1 MSISADDNDHE
12 QKLSGIGLGE
22 INSAAGSKKGT
33 PIHVLG
39 SFEQQFHETLVIIQP
54 HIPYKRQQMSNHTPT
69 QSWYRLTVE
78 QALSDLGVKAT
89 TGLES
94 AEATDRLNQFGPN
107 KLAEKAREPGWKAFL
122 RQYRELMQI
131 ILVITALVS
140 MLVLGDT
147 RTFFLLIILTVL
159 NAVLGLSQES
169 KAEQSLAS
177 LRSMMQL
184 QARARRGGQVV
195 MLPAEELVPGDVV
208 LFEAGDK
215 VPADGR
221 LLEAATL
228 EIEEA
233 ALTGES
239 TPVLKDTAA
248 IDRDDV
254 ALGDR
259 LNLAYMNTT
268 VTRGRG
274 VMLVTDTGMN
284 TQIGHIASMM
294 SAVEEE
300 KTPLQKQLDRLTIV
314 MASLAGLAFLAMT
327 LIGLY
332 RGLTLDLL
340 VVTGVSMAVAAI
352 PTGLPAVV
360 TTVLALGTSALAKS
374 NAIVKRLTSVETL
387 GSTSAICS
395 DKTGTLTLNQ
405 MTARELIVAGYRFT
419 VEGQGYS
426 TQGRVRYV
434 GEEAEVNIRP
444 AYIAMA
450 LDTDAVLDG
459 EKLIGDPTEGA
470 LIVLAEKGGVDVIA
484 TRQEYPRVAEVPFD
498 SDYKLMATY
507 HNMVRPDGTPV
518 VRAYVKGAPDVLL
531 ARSSH
536 GIHPSG
542 EVIALTDEIRER
554 AMAENDRLASQGMR
568 VLAFAGKG
576 YDPQTFNPQADLLAD
591 LEELVLFALVG
602 IVDPP
607 RSEARAAIAEAQA
620 AGIQIRMITGDHAVT
635 AAAIAKELGIP
646 GRAITGA
653 EFAAMS
659 DEQLSKE
666 IDHIGVVAR
675 VAPEHKVRLVQLLQ
689 AKGNIVAM
697 TGDGVNDAP
706 ALKTADIGVAMG
718 ITGTEA
724 TKEAAAMILT
734 DDNFATIVKA
744 VEFGRTIYDNLLKY
758 IRFQLAQLVGFILTF
773 LGSALLNIVSGVP
786 FTPGQILWINFLVD
800 APPGIRLG
808 QDKATP
814 GLMERKPRPASQN
827 IIDRSLAIWLG
838 LGGLSMAVAALG
850 VMWYFEQMGASVEE
864 VRTLG
869 FVTFSLTHI
878 YAALS
883 YRNPNQNVFTR
894 ETFNNR
900 NLNLALLMSLLAI
913 YLPTVLGFL
922 SRSLELVELP
932 FEGWLFC
939 ALVASLTLW
948 VSEGY
953 KLVARRSNR

>member
-1 MSISADDNDHE
+1 
-12 QKLSGIGLGE
+12 
-22 INSAAGSKKGT
+22 
-33 PIHVLG
+33 
-39 SFEQQFHETLVIIQP
+39 
-54 HIPYKRQQMSNHTPT
+54 MSNPTPH
-69 QSWYRLTVE
+69 QAWHRLNVE
-78 QALSDLGVKAT
+78 QALKHLSVDPT
-89 TGLES
+89 IGLDTP
-94 AEATDRLNQFGPN
+94 EATNRLRQFGPN
-107 KLAEKAREPGWKAFL
+107 KLVEKAKEPGWKAFL
-122 RQYRELMQI
+122 RQYRDLMQI
-131 ILVITALVS
+131 ILVVTALVS
-140 MLVLGDT
+140 LLVLGDS
-147 RTFFLLIILTVL
+147 RTFLMLIILTVL

-169 KAEQSLAS
+169 KAEASLAS

-184 QARARRGGQVV
+184 RSRVRRGGQVV
-195 MLPAEELVPGDVV
+195 VLPADDLVPGDIVM
-208 LFEAGDK
+208 FEAGDK

-259 LNLAYMNTT
+259 LNLAFMNTT

-274 VMLVTDTGMN
+274 VMLVTDTGMQ

-294 SAVEEE
+294 SAVEDE
-300 KTPLQKQLDRLTIV
+300 KTPLQKQLDRLTII

-332 RGLTLDLL
+332 RGLSLDLL
-340 VVTGVSMAVAAI
+340 VVTGVSMAIAAI

-360 TTVLALGTSALAKS
+360 TTVLALGTTALAKS

-405 MTARELIVAGYRFT
+405 MTARELIVAGHRFT

-459 EKLIGDPTEGA
+459 DKLIGDPTEGA

-484 TRQEYPRVAEVPFD
+484 TRQQYPRVAEVPFD
-498 SDYKLMATY
+498 SAYKLMATY
-507 HNMVRPDGTPV
+507 HNMERPDGTPV

-531 ARSSH
+531 ARSTQ
-536 GIHPSG
+536 GITPKG
-542 EVIALTDEIRER
+542 EVITLTDEIRKLVL
-554 AMAENDRLASQGMR
+554 AENDRLASQGMR

-576 YDPQTFNPQADLLAD
+576 YDPQSFNPQGDLLAD
-591 LEELVLFALVG
+591 LQGLVLFALVG
-602 IVDPP
+602 IVDPARP
-607 RSEARAAIAEAQA
+607 EAKAAIAEAQA
-620 AGIQIRMITGDHAVT
+620 AGIHIRMITGDHAVT
-635 AAAIAKELGIP
+635 ASAIAKELGIP
-646 GRAITGA
+646 GRAITGV
-653 EFAAMS
+653 EFAAMN
-659 DEQLSKE
+659 DERLSRE
-666 IDHIGVVAR
+666 IDDIGVIAR
-675 VAPEHKVRLVQLLQ
+675 VAPEHKVRLVQALQ
-689 AKGNIVAM
+689 NKGNIVAM

-773 LGSALLNIVSGVP
+773 LGSALFNIVSGVP

-800 APPGIRLG
+800 VPPGMTLG

-814 GLMERKPRPASQN
+814 GLMERMPRPASQN
-827 IIDRSLAIWLG
+827 IIDRSLAVWLG
-838 LGGLSMAVAALG
+838 LGGFSMAVASLG
-850 VMWYFEQMGASVEE
+850 VMWYFEQMGYAVEV

-883 YRNPNQNVFTR
+883 YRNPNRSVFSR
-894 ETFNNR
+894 ETFNNPS
-900 NLNLALLMSLLAI
+900 LNRALLVSLLAI
-913 YLPTVLGFL
+913 YLPTVLEFL
-922 SRSLELVELP
+922 SRNLQLIQLP
-932 FEGWLFC
+932 FEGWLYC
-939 ALVASLTLW
+939 AVVASLTLW

-953 KLVARRSNR
+953 KFLAYLRKDQ